1 MDNVQSS
8 YYNTWLSETNLLNHD
23 DVHGAILRKNLCN
36 NISNSQFVMNLK
48 CHHTPLSVKKLLVV
62 RDAKVTQAMLVCP
75 IKNIAEWEKTN
86 DRYTSHISSL
96 SFQDTWSTYIPQ
108 QYKIFLHYSTYMGF
122 AKICNYISAQ
132 CTNDLEHNVS

>member
-1 MDNVQSS
+1 MED
-8 YYNTWLSETNLLNHD
+8 
-23 DVHGAILRKNLCN
+23 ICN
-36 NISNSQFVMNLK
+36 NVYNFQFVINFK
-48 CHHTPLSVKKLLVV
+48 SHNKPINTKKLLALI
-62 RDAKVTQAMLVCP
+62 DTNSIQGLLMWP
-75 IKNIAEWEKTN
+75 TKNVAEWEKTN